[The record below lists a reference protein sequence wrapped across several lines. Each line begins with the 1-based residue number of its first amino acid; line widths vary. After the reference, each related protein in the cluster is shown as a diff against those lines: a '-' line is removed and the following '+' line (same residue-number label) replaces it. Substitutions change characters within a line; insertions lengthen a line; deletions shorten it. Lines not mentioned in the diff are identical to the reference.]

1 MVTRLNIH
9 GSMEDN
15 KMSKNKRQLYL
26 MVVSSLFLFSVAS
39 YTIAAEKRCTAQ
51 GKKVECPVQSDK
63 ALLAAQKAYDKEAAD
78 MAAGKAGSTYGIQP
92 FDYLTG
98 VGKRT
103 DKTTLNKGDSG
114 YGGGATGKT
123 EMWDRVKKPTEGEAL
138 YNQWTHNWSP
148 SFKTTL
154 VPGAD
159 PNEGKQW
166 YYTYCI
172 ACHGWTLQG
181 DGPTAY
187 DVEPRPR
194 ILTKGSYMNKK
205 TNLELFTVIKGG
217 GEAVDLSTSMPSW
230 GNYLQDQDI
239 WNVIAWVRA
248 MADVKPP
255 KTVEE
260 YLNPKSSFK
269 PIAGDVNALNAAKNE
284 DFQESQ
290 EMNEETLAGR
300 GGDIKGGGYVE
311 GGLRKSAKEVSD
323 KVKDGY

>member
-1 MVTRLNIH
+1 
-9 GSMEDN
+9 MEVN
-15 KMSKNKRQLYL
+15 NMSNNKRQWYL
-26 MVVSSLFLFSVAS
+26 MVISSLFLFSVAS
-39 YTIAAEKRCTAQ
+39 HTVAAEKRCTAQ

-78 MAAGKAGSTYGIQP
+78 MAAGKAGSTYGIEP

-103 DKTTLNKGDSG
+103 EKTTLKKGDSG

-148 SFKTTL
+148 TFKTTL

-187 DVEPRPR
+187 DVYPRPR

-205 TNLELFTVIKGG
+205 TNLELFTIIKGG
-217 GEAVDLSTSMPSW
+217 GEAVDLSASMPSW

-239 WNVIAWVRA
+239 WNVIAWIRA

-255 KTVEE
+255 KSVKE
-260 YLNPKSSFK
+260 YLTPKSSFK
-269 PIAGDVNALNAAKNE
+269 PIAGDVTPLNAEKHE
-284 DFQESQ
+284 GFIESQ

-300 GGDIKGGGYVE
+300 GGKIKGAGYVE
-311 GGLRKSAKEVSD
+311 GGLRKSAEEVSD
-323 KVKDGY
+323 KVKSGY